1 MEYRV
6 ELLGIS
12 DFLPVDTIR
21 YSTYNTRASRLF
33 VSLYRLKVVFD
44 NSFWNRFLQHE
55 MAGPIFSIKGTKW
68 VCGICGCEA
77 NAKSGPCFA
86 LASAYYVNS

>member
-33 VSLYRLKVVFD
+33 VSLYRLKVVLD
-44 NSFWNRFLQHE
+44 NRLWNIILQHE
-55 MAGPIFSIKGTKW
+55 MAGTHI
-68 VCGICGCEA
+68 
-77 NAKSGPCFA
+77 
-86 LASAYYVNS
+86 